1 MWELTLS
8 TKCYWYFENLEHL
21 ICQYW
26 IWIYGLL
33 FSAKLPPA
41 LQGCLITKTTIW
53 WLRWTRL
60 YFRKFHHL
68 RLGSFEYYNSAR
80 YMHTNICSWSISY
93 SSSSAWFRLWMW
105 FSKVLTLPAIYCTT
119 YFPHRR
125 VEWYSRWSPGSRI
138 HTQWEWTLTQRV
150 RLHIALLLSLLET
163 LDSYMEQLPPM
174 ATHDKAVHWCWC
186 GMDSK
191 CENFKVKRDEG
202 TNSDKIYIIH
212 P

>member
-1 MWELTLS
+1 MWQTGLWTSSDWWKGQLAIYVRADTLHRMLVVFWEFGAS
-8 TKCYWYFENLEHL
+8 F
-21 ICQYW
+21 CQYW

-41 LQGCLITKTTIW
+41 LQGCLITSDHKTTIW
-53 WLRWTRL
+53 WLCWTRL

-68 RLGSFEYYNSAR
+68 RLCSFEYYNSAR

-119 YFPHRR
+119 YFPHRM

-138 HTQWEWTLTQRV
+138 HYY
-150 RLHIALLLSLLET
+150 S
-163 LDSYMEQLPPM
+163 
-174 ATHDKAVHWCWC
+174 
-186 GMDSK
+186 
-191 CENFKVKRDEG
+191 ENEL
-202 TNSDKIYIIH
+202 
-212 P
+212 